1 MRRRGIKMTR
11 ESEYEIEKKSDITDT
26 IRANIADLE
35 NVVRSARKLSNS
47 VIWIKTFLRLSF
59 LLRIIIKRDTTT
71 RYPASEFG

>member
-1 MRRRGIKMTR
+1 MIRKG
-11 ESEYEIEKKSDITDT
+11 EYETEKNSDITDA
-26 IRANIADLE
+26 ISANIADLE

>member
-1 MRRRGIKMTR
+1 MTR